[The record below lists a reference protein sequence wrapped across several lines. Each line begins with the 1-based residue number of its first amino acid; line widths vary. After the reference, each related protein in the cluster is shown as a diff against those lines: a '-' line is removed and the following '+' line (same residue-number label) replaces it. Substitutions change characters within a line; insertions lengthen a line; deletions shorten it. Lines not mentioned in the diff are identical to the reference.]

1 MKLNALKLAAAMVCA
16 AVVSTG
22 AQAAEDYTKTK
33 VLRVGCETAFA
44 PFTYTDNGE
53 LIGFDLDLIAAMA
66 ESQGYSIEVRPMPFD
81 AVIPA
86 LITDNVDL
94 IISGFT
100 ITPERAERVDF
111 SDPYYRCGL
120 TFLLRAEDEGK
131 FETLEDLQNET
142 LCLQLGTAGAV
153 YVTKELP
160 GTVIKQFNSPPETY
174 LELAAGGCRAVIND
188 RPVNDFYMSHTKS
201 ANVVSRDITAADS
214 EYYGIAVKKG
224 NKELLDLL
232 NTALRTVQENGAF
245 ERISNEWFGYDVSA
259 ELRTAAQ

>member
-1 MKLNALKLAAAMVCA
+1 MKLNAFKSAAAILCA

-22 AQAAEDYTKTK
+22 AQAAEDYTQSR

-44 PFTYTDNGE
+44 PFTYTDHGE

-66 ESQGYSIEVRPMPFD
+66 ESQGYTIEVKPMPFD

-94 IISGFT
+94 IISGFS

-120 TFLLRAEDEGK
+120 TFLLREEDADK
-131 FETLEDLQNET
+131 FDTLEDLKDEE
-142 LCLQLGTAGAV
+142 LCLQLGTSGAV
-153 YVTKELP
+153 YVSKVLP
-160 GTVIKQFNSPPETY
+160 DTVIKQFNSPPETY
-174 LELAAGGCRAVIND
+174 LELASGGCRAVIND
-188 RPVNDFYMSHTKS
+188 RPVNDFYMAHTKN
-201 ANVVSRDITAADS
+201 AGVVSKNITTADS

-224 NKELLDLL
+224 NQELLALL
-232 NTALRTVQENGAF
+232 NKALKAVQENGEFA
-245 ERISNEWFGYDVSA
+245 RISNEWFGYDVSA
-259 ELRTAAQ
+259 ELGEQQ